1 MTAPAPLPPA
11 PLPPPAAR
19 WFRRRHRVDAPRLR
33 LVCFPHAG
41 GSPAAY
47 RTWHRHLPEDVE
59 VLAVCYPGRQDRIG
73 DPFPAGVAELADE
86 VTAALAPLRDV
97 PVALFGHSMGALLA
111 YEVAVRLAAD
121 PGGPPPVRLFVS
133 GSPAPH
139 LVDHSAL
146 GPATDEDLLALVDAL
161 GSDST
166 DALRIPALRELLMPG
181 IRADF
186 RLLAH
191 YRADTTTPTAVPVV
205 ACTGDDDPVCP
216 VEAARAWSATTVS
229 AFELDVFPGGHFYLE
244 SLEAELLG
252 RVTGHLRSDLRFRT
266 TLQHGATQSAPQ
278 SAAQSAAQSA
288 PQSAAQSAQTH

>member
-1 MTAPAPLPPA
+1 MTAPLPPAPLAPAPLPPA
-11 PLPPPAAR
+11 AAR
-19 WFRRRHRVDAPRLR
+19 WFRRRHRVEAPRLR

-47 RTWHRHLPEDVE
+47 RTWHRRLPADVE

-73 DPFPAGVAELADE
+73 DPFPAGVAELAAE
-86 VTAALAPLRDV
+86 VAAALAPLRDV

-121 PGGPPPVRLFVS
+121 PGAPPPVRLFVS

-146 GPATDEDLLALVDAL
+146 RSATDEDLLALVDAL

-191 YRADTTTPTAVPVV
+191 YRATTTSTTTAVPVV
-205 ACTGDDDPVCP
+205 ACTGDDDPVCA
-216 VEAARAWSATTVS
+216 VEAARAWSTTTVS
-229 AFELDVFPGGHFYLE
+229 AFDLNVFPGGHFYLE
-244 SLEAELLG
+244 PLEAELLG
-252 RVTGHLRSDLRFRT
+252 RITGHLRSDLRFRT
-266 TLQHGATQSAPQ
+266 NLRHGAPKSAPQ
-278 SAAQSAAQSA
+278 PAPQPAA
-288 PQSAAQSAQTH
+288 QSAAQSAQTH

>member
-1 MTAPAPLPPA
+1 MTPPA
-11 PLPPPAAR
+11 PLLQAPFSPAAAR
-19 WFRRRHRVDAPRLR
+19 WFRRRHRVAGPRLR

-47 RTWHRHLPEDVE
+47 RTWHRHLPADVE

-73 DPFPAGVAELADE
+73 DPFPAGAAELADE
-86 VTAALAPLRDV
+86 VAAALGPLRDV

-121 PGGPPPVRLFVS
+121 PGAPPPVRLFVS

-146 GPATDEDLLALVDAL
+146 RSATDEDLLALVDAL

-191 YRADTTTPTAVPVV
+191 YRPTARATTTTTTTAGVPVV
-205 ACTGDDDPVCP
+205 ACTGDDDPVCA

-229 AFELDVFPGGHFYLE
+229 AFELNVFPGGHFYLE
-244 SLEAELLG
+244 PLEAELLG
-252 RVTGHLRSDLRFRT
+252 RITGHLRSDLRSRT
-266 TLQHGATQSAPQ
+266 IPQHGATQSTPQ
-278 SAAQSAAQSA
+278 
-288 PQSAAQSAQTH
+288 PAQTH

>member
-1 MTAPAPLPPA
+1 MTPPAPLPQAPLPPA
-11 PLPPPAAR
+11 PLSPAAAR
-19 WFRRRHRVDAPRLR
+19 WFRRQHRVEAPRLR

-47 RTWHRHLPEDVE
+47 RTWHRHLPTDVE

-73 DPFPAGVAELADE
+73 DPFPAGAAELAAE
-86 VTAALAPLRDV
+86 VAAALGPLRDV

-121 PGGPPPVRLFVS
+121 PGAPPPVRLFVS
-133 GSPAPH
+133 GSPAPR

-146 GPATDEDLLALVDAL
+146 RSATDEDLLALVDAL

-186 RLLAH
+186 RLLAD
-191 YRADTTTPTAVPVV
+191 YRATTTTTGIPVV
-205 ACTGDDDPVCP
+205 ACTGDDDPVCA
-216 VEAARAWSATTVS
+216 VEAARAWSTTTVS
-229 AFELDVFPGGHFYLE
+229 AFELNVFPGGHFYLE
-244 SLEAELLG
+244 PLEAELLD
-252 RVTGHLRSDLRFRT
+252 RITGHLRSDLRFRT
-266 TLQHGATQSAPQ
+266 TPRHGAPRSANHPAPRPVPQ
-278 SAAQSAAQSA
+278 
-288 PQSAAQSAQTH
+288 PAAQSAQTH

>member
-1 MTAPAPLPPA
+1 MMPPAPLPPA
-11 PLPPPAAR
+11 AAR
-19 WFRRRHRVDAPRLR
+19 WFRRQHRVESPRLR

-73 DPFPAGVAELADE
+73 DPFPTGAAELAEE

-121 PGGPPPVRLFVS
+121 PGAPPPVRLFVS

-146 GPATDEDLLALVDAL
+146 RSATDEDLLALVDAL

-191 YRADTTTPTAVPVV
+191 YRATTTTTDFPVV
-205 ACTGDDDPVCP
+205 ACTGDDDPVCA
-216 VEAARAWSATTVS
+216 VEAARAWSTTTVS
-229 AFELDVFPGGHFYLE
+229 AFELNVFPGGHFYLE
-244 SLEAELLG
+244 PLEAELLG
-252 RVTGHLRSDLRFRT
+252 RITGHLRSDLRFRT
-266 TLQHGATQSAPQ
+266 NLRPGVPQ
-278 SAAQSAAQSA
+278 SASHSA
-288 PQSAAQSAQTH
+288 PRPVPPPAAQSAQTH

>member
-1 MTAPAPLPPA
+1 MTTPAPLPPA
-11 PLPPPAAR
+11 AAR
-19 WFRRRHRVDAPRLR
+19 WFRRQHRVDGPRLR

-86 VTAALAPLRDV
+86 VAAALGPLRDV
-97 PVALFGHSMGALLA
+97 PVALFGHSMGALVA
-111 YEVAVRLAAD
+111 YEVAARLAAD
-121 PGGPPPVRLFVS
+121 PGAPPPVRLFVS

-146 GPATDEDLLALVDAL
+146 RAATDEDLLALVDAL

-191 YRADTTTPTAVPVV
+191 YRATTTTPAGVPVV
-205 ACTGDDDPVCP
+205 ACTGDDDPVCA
-216 VEAARAWSATTVS
+216 VEAARAWSATTES
-229 AFELDVFPGGHFYLE
+229 AFELNVFPGGHFYLE
-244 SLEAELLG
+244 LLEAELLG
-252 RVTGHLRSDLRFRT
+252 RIAGHLRSDLRLRT
-266 TLQHGATQSAPQ
+266 TPQHGATGPRPGPQ
-278 SAAQSAAQSA
+278 PR
-288 PQSAAQSAQTH
+288 PQPTAAQSAQTH

>member
-1 MTAPAPLPPA
+1 M
-11 PLPPPAAR
+11 
-19 WFRRRHRVDAPRLR
+19 
-33 LVCFPHAG
+33 CFPHAG

-47 RTWHRHLPEDVE
+47 RSWHRHLPEDVE

-86 VTAALAPLRDV
+86 IAAALAPLRGV
-97 PVALFGHSMGALLA
+97 PVALFGHSMGALVA
-111 YEVAVRLAAD
+111 YEVAVRLAAAPD
-121 PGGPPPVRLFVS
+121 APPPVRLFVS

-139 LVDHSAL
+139 LVDHAAL
-146 GPATDEDLLALVDAL
+146 RSATDEDLLALVDAL

-191 YRADTTTPTAVPVV
+191 YRATTATGPANAVPPAAGSADTVPTAAPPTSVPANAVPPTAVPIV
-205 ACTGDDDPVCP
+205 ACTGDDDPVCA

-229 AFELDVFPGGHFYLE
+229 AFELNVFPGGHFYLE
-244 SLEAELLG
+244 PLEAELLG
-252 RVTGHLRSDLRFRT
+252 RITGHLRSDLRFRT
-266 TLQHGATQSAPQ
+266 APQHGAT
-278 SAAQSAAQSA
+278 
-288 PQSAAQSAQTH
+288 QSAAQSAQTH

>member
-1 MTAPAPLPPA
+1 MTAPAPFPPA
-11 PLPPPAAR
+11 AAR

-47 RTWHRHLPEDVE
+47 RTWHRHLPADVE

-86 VTAALAPLRDV
+86 VAAALGPLRGV
-97 PVALFGHSMGALLA
+97 PVALFGHSMGALVA

-121 PGGPPPVRLFVS
+121 PEAPPPVRLFVS

-146 GPATDEDLLALVDAL
+146 RPATDEDLLALVDAL

-191 YRADTTTPTAVPVV
+191 YRATTTTTTGIPVV
-205 ACTGDDDPVCP
+205 ACTGDDDPVCA
-216 VEAARAWSATTVS
+216 VEAARAWSATTGS
-229 AFELDVFPGGHFYLE
+229 AFELNVFPGGHFYLE
-244 SLEAELLG
+244 ALEAELLG
-252 RVTGHLRSDLRFRT
+252 RITGRLRSDLRLRT
-266 TLQHGATQSAPQ
+266 TPQHGAGRPATRSEAPP
-278 SAAQSAAQSA
+278 AAQSEA
-288 PQSAAQSAQTH
+288 PPAVQSAQTH

>member
-1 MTAPAPLPPA
+1 MTPPAPLLQAPLPPA
-11 PLPPPAAR
+11 AAR
-19 WFRRRHRVDAPRLR
+19 WFRRQHRVDGPRLR

-47 RTWHRHLPEDVE
+47 RTWHRHLPADVE

-73 DPFPAGVAELADE
+73 DPFPAGAAELADE
-86 VTAALAPLRDV
+86 VAAALGPLRDV

-121 PGGPPPVRLFVS
+121 PGPPPVRLFVS

-146 GPATDEDLLALVDAL
+146 RSATDEDLLALVDAL

-191 YRADTTTPTAVPVV
+191 YRPTAHATTPTPTTAGVPVV
-205 ACTGDDDPVCP
+205 ACTGDDDPVCA

-229 AFELDVFPGGHFYLE
+229 AFELNVFPGGHFYLE
-244 SLEAELLG
+244 PLEAELLG
-252 RVTGHLRSDLRFRT
+252 RVTGHLRSDLRSRT
-266 TLQHGATQSAPQ
+266 IPQHGATQSTPQ
-278 SAAQSAAQSA
+278 
-288 PQSAAQSAQTH
+288 PAQTH